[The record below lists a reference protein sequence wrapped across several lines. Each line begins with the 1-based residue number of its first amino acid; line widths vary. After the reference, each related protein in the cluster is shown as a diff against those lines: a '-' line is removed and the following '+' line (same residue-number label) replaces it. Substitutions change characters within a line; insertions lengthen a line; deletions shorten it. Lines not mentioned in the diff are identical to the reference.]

1 MFPRPSAAVLVLL
14 CAIPVASL
22 HAQKGDEAILAAVTR
37 YDSAWAKKDTAALG
51 TLLAPGYRYFTSLG
65 SVMDRAGAVAF
76 VSDTAYK
83 LAGWER
89 SQLAVHRTG
98 SSAVVESR
106 WFDRGRLGT
115 QSFAD
120 NQRCSLT
127 LVEAKRSWQVA
138 SEHCTQIDQAGTTTA
153 RPGDVTTLDS
163 IMLAVYDVISG
174 PAGQKR
180 DWDRFRSLFAPGARL
195 IPTGKRPDGSAVFLV
210 WTVDQYIAAAGTSL
224 EKDGFFE
231 KELGRHVDRYGYI
244 VQVFS
249 SYDSKRLPTD
259 EKPFARGINSF
270 QLRFDGTRWW
280 VVSIF
285 WEGETP
291 ANPIPPQFIGSTTR

>member
-22 HAQKGDEAILAAVTR
+22 HAQKGNEAILAAVTR

-51 TLLAPGYRYFTSLG
+51 TLLASEYRYFTSLG
-65 SVMDRAGAVAF
+65 LVVDRAGAVAF
-76 VSDTAYK
+76 VTDTAYK

-98 SSAVVESR
+98 SLAVVESR
-106 WFDRGRLGT
+106 WFDRGRVGT

-127 LVEAKRSWQVA
+127 LVEAKRGWQVA

-153 RPGDVTTLDS
+153 RPGDVATLDS

-195 IPTGKRPDGSAVFLV
+195 IPTGRRPDSVHV
-210 WTVDQYIAAAGTSL
+210 MRVMSPDDYAAQSGPGL
-224 EKDGFFE
+224 EANGFFE
-231 KELGRHVDRYGYI
+231 REIGRRVEQYGAI
-244 VQVFS
+244 THVFS
-249 SYDSKRLPTD
+249 AYDSKRTAADPQ
-259 EKPFARGINSF
+259 PFARGINSF
-270 QLRFDGTRWW
+270 QLFNDGKRWW
-280 VVSIF
+280 IVTIY
-285 WEGETP
+285 WEAERP
-291 ANPIPPQFIGSTTR
+291 DNRIPEKYLARP

>member
-210 WTVDQYIAAAGTSL
+210 WTVDQYIAAAGASL

-231 KELGRHVDRYGYI
+231 KELGRHVDRYGDI

-259 EKPFARGINSF
+259 EKPFARGINSI
-270 QLRFDGTRWW
+270 QLVNDGTRWW
-280 VVSIF
+280 IVTVF
-285 WEGETP
+285 WDSERP
-291 ANPIPPQFIGSTTR
+291 NNPLPEKYLTK